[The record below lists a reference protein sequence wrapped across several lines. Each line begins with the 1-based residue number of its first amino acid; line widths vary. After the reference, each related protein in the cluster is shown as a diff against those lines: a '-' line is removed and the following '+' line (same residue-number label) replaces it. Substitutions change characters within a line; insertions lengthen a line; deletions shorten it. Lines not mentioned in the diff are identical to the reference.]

1 MKYIVFIISL
11 ISCTTAVFANTKPA
25 NKILNQNQSNELYQ
39 YNLLE
44 KEYISLPNSK
54 NSGTVNTTT
63 YYQEKR
69 ELSYHHQPNVEPK
82 KNENTKLE
90 NSEELLSK
98 PTSNEELLSKPTSNI
113 APTDQNSIRKGFL
126 ADVSPFEP
134 IPFIYKE
141 PERPKIII
149 HNNHYRYK

>member
-1 MKYIVFIISL
+1 MKYVVFIISL

-54 NSGTVNTTT
+54 NSDTVNTTT

-90 NSEELLSK
+90 NS
-98 PTSNEELLSKPTSNI
+98 EELLSKPTSNI